1 MSITKERTEEL
12 IKEFG
17 KNSKDTG
24 CVEAQVAIL
33 TERVNNLSGHL
44 QDSNKK
50 DFQARHGLLA
60 MVHQRR
66 RLMKYLKRQDDA
78 RYESLRKKL
87 GLRK

>member
-17 KNSKDTG
+17 KSSSDTG
-24 CVEAQVAIL
+24 CVEVQVAIL
-33 TERVNNLSGHL
+33 TERINNLSGHL
-44 QDSNKK
+44 QDNNKK
-50 DFQARHGLLA
+50 DFQAKYGLMS

-66 RLMKYLKRQDDA
+66 KLMKYVKKQDDL